1 MIIKDELLSELN
13 ELKYSIQNNKF
24 DKVETYDLLEKIN
37 STVSTLSSI
46 NNDTKN
52 SQIRNLLITFNIK
65 NYSDLTILFV
75 KTSGKMRI
83 LETAGS
89 DILLEEFNLLYESD
103 DLFYIN
109 TESIKV
115 KGSHLRLFY
124 ESMENEKGVYTIL
137 TITESVFFKPSKFHM
152 LADIIMEIIR
162 STDMSRD
169 SIFNDL
175 FEETIIGINS
185 YLASADVKNLDFY
198 LFKFENIY
206 DFFLKMGLEI
216 IIELSETIRE
226 KLKEIFGEKVS
237 IFRFSLSEYIVIVS
251 IDTSSAISFSD
262 LNNRNVFDFNYKGIV
277 LQHRCIKISHQNKSI
292 YDIFE
297 TIFKVD
303 NNY

>member
-1 MIIKDELLSELN
+1 MIIKDELLTELN
-13 ELKYSIQNNKF
+13 EIKYSIQNNKF
-24 DKVETYDLLEKIN
+24 DKVETYGLLEKIN
-37 STVSTLSSI
+37 STASNLSSI
-46 NNDTKN
+46 NNDVKN

-75 KTSGKMRI
+75 NSSEKMKM

-89 DILLEEFNLLYESD
+89 DILFEEFNLLYEAD
-103 DLFYIN
+103 NYFFKN

-115 KGSHLRLFY
+115 KGSHFRIFY
-124 ESMENEKGVYTIL
+124 ESMENEKGNYTIL

-162 STDMSRD
+162 SIDMSRA

-185 YLASADVKNLDFY
+185 YLAAADVESLDFF

-216 IIELSETIRE
+216 IIELSETIKE

-277 LQHRCIKISHQNKSI
+277 LQHRCIKISHHNKSI
-292 YDIFE
+292 YDVFE
-297 TIFKVD
+297 TIFKAD
-303 NNY
+303 NKI